1 MGVVGDVNDGDLESE
16 YDDMEED
23 ESIPFKRTVDCISDC
38 LCDFFQD
45 SAFDIQSIVALSELF
60 FESEQFSSQTPHS
73 IDTIKTK
80 VITRLVIKIFVAAA
94 LSKSQ
99 MDTMNKLIKA
109 ILAFASPKN
118 EEIARGVHASYLSCR
133 RGTKKHHREMDLYV
147 ENCFETCKYFSLAV
161 DTALFGQEHVLSCTS
176 RFMFDDRFEQFTLFY
191 SVCHGSTGEELGHF
205 VYNKLKQ
212 YNVPF
217 SKLVS
222 VASDGAKNMIGAV
235 NGMIPHL
242 SRLIRQECHVDQ
254 APFKNIWCLAH
265 RLNLVITD
273 FTRVPYINSVFL
285 FANWFTTKRKA
296 VQYKKWLSEKYPNHH
311 FKKIPKP
318 SETRWSFYK
327 DVLVSLLTQVQ
338 IIDEYLHQDQ
348 EFPMTVQKMT
358 PLFVS
363 ARSSS
368 PFISNTFV
376 IAHFS
381 FAKFLL
387 ERIWNLNTKMQEEYA
402 TLPVL
407 WEQVSNFK
415 EEMCGYLGEMKNDCF
430 QRFEYIMGLENSQK
444 ATFLHV
450 MEMMVLNL
458 DIRFPC
464 PGFSIET
471 GLAKRNRDTTTHF
484 AASILQEDDDE
495 VPFCNG
501 GRSLQL
507 PRNHHQN
514 TTNQPMVPGTVP

>member
-1 MGVVGDVNDGDLESE
+1 MQV
-16 YDDMEED
+16 
-23 ESIPFKRTVDCISDC
+23 
-38 LCDFFQD
+38 FF
-45 SAFDIQSIVALSELF
+45 
-60 FESEQFSSQTPHS
+60 
-73 IDTIKTK
+73 
-80 VITRLVIKIFVAAA
+80 
-94 LSKSQ
+94 
-99 MDTMNKLIKA
+99 
-109 ILAFASPKN
+109 
-118 EEIARGVHASYLSCR
+118 
-133 RGTKKHHREMDLYV
+133 
-147 ENCFETCKYFSLAV
+147 LAV

-176 RFMFDDRFEQFTLFY
+176 RFMFDDKIELFTLFY
-191 SVCHGSTGEELGHF
+191 SVCHASTGEELGHF

-415 EEMCGYLGEMKNDCF
+415 KEMRGYLGEMKNDCF

-471 GLAKRNRDTTTHF
+471 GLAKRNTDTTTHTLQPEF
-484 AASILQEDDDE
+484 YKRMMMKCPFSMEVDLFNFPESFIKTRQINPWFLEQFHEVGDILNEIVKQETTIQEKTSSTKPDGQNDIKGFITLYE
-495 VPFCNG
+495 VFKVVDRTKFPILWDVVLRVLSYIPTSVSCEQSFSTLKRRMQENMKKENAFMFVQMAK
-501 GRSLQL
+501 RTKVIEL
-507 PRNHHQN
+507 
-514 TTNQPMVPGTVP
+514 